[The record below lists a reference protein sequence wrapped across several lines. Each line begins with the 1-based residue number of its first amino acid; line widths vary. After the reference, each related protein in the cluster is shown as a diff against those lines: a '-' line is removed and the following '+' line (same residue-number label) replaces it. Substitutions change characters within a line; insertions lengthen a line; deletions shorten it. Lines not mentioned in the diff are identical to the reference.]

1 MDLIVLLDTRTVA
14 FVTGLAGFVMAA
26 TMLGLYAAGM
36 RERALLHWAFAG
48 LAYGLGHQGGHLM
61 LNLAT
66 PWSVG
71 VSLALANTLI
81 ALGHVFGLIGIQRY
95 LGRRPWTL
103 PLLAACALL
112 FAVSVAWEPMR
123 ASLRMRVLVL
133 STFYLGVDAIA
144 GVLLWR
150 ARAEGLTAY
159 RRIVALVLLLEAAF
173 LVVRLGYAAVTD
185 TLTTSFVQDPFQI
198 LFYLL
203 SMVFVFVLALALAL
217 LMFRGKEVELQW
229 LVMHDPLTGLF
240 NRRSLDEHA
249 AREIAHCRRHGVPLS
264 AIVFDIDHFKR
275 INDTRGHLAGDEVI
289 RAVARR
295 VAMELRASDIAFRL
309 GGEEFLLLLPSTAAN
324 GAATLAERLRA
335 GLAST
340 PLEALGAPVTASFGV
355 AELGPGETW
364 NDALRR
370 ADQAMYRA
378 KREGRDRVVGAAPTE
393 PAPGAPVPADAP
405 A

>member
-112 FAVSVAWEPMR
+112 FAVSVAWEPMH

-144 GVLLWR
+144 GAMLWR

-203 SMVFVFVLALALAL
+203 SMVFVFALALALAL
-217 LMFRGKEVELQW
+217 LMFRGKEVEL
-229 LVMHDPLTGLF
+229 
-240 NRRSLDEHA
+240 
-249 AREIAHCRRHGVPLS
+249 
-264 AIVFDIDHFKR
+264 
-275 INDTRGHLAGDEVI
+275 
-289 RAVARR
+289 
-295 VAMELRASDIAFRL
+295 
-309 GGEEFLLLLPSTAAN
+309 
-324 GAATLAERLRA
+324 
-335 GLAST
+335 
-340 PLEALGAPVTASFGV
+340 
-355 AELGPGETW
+355 
-364 NDALRR
+364 
-370 ADQAMYRA
+370 
-378 KREGRDRVVGAAPTE
+378 
-393 PAPGAPVPADAP
+393 
-405 A
+405 

>member
-1 MDLIVLLDTRTVA
+1 MEQLLLQLDTRTLA
-14 FVTGLAGFVMAA
+14 FISGLAGLLLAA
-26 TMLGLYAAGM
+26 TMLGIAMTGTRHRALYDWAAAGLCYGFGFLIGVWILVPWPPWVS
-36 RERALLHWAFAG
+36 AAFANA
-48 LAYGLGHQGGHLM
+48 L
-61 LNLAT
+61 
-66 PWSVG
+66 VG
-71 VSLALANTLI
+71 S
-81 ALGHVFGLIGIQRY
+81 GHVLVLAGVQRH
-95 LGRRPWTL
+95 LGRRVWA
-103 PLLAACALL
+103 PLLLVLVVALL
-112 FAVSVAWEPMR
+112 LSTLLLEPFR
-123 ASLRMRVLVL
+123 AELRLRVLVHSAL
-133 STFYLGVDAIA
+133 YCAVDLTA

-203 SMVFVFVLALALAL
+203 SMVFVFALALALAL

-240 NRRSLDEHA
+240 NRRSLEEHA

-378 KREGRDRVVGAAPTE
+378 KREGRDRVVVAAPTE